1 MSISVDIQND
11 VALITMDDGKA
22 NVVNFDLM
30 IALNE
35 ALDKAEA
42 DAKAIVLTGREG
54 RFSGGFDLGMMG
66 SFTRDDSIR
75 LLDRASELVLRLY
88 GGPRPVVAACNGHAI
103 AMGVFLLMSCDTRI
117 GASGDFK
124 LGANESIT
132 GMTLPVFA
140 VELARDRLSNLHQTR
155 AMIQAFIYDP
165 KGAVE
170 AGYLD
175 MLVEP
180 DKVVDQAV
188 SVAGQLA
195 KLPGHAYAYQK
206 SAMRKPALD
215 AIRASIGVH
224 PNLQKLI

>member
-22 NVVNFDLM
+22 NAVNFDLM

-66 SFTRDDSIR
+66 SFTRDDSVR

-88 GGPRPVVAACNGHAI
+88 GGPLPVIAACNGHAI
-103 AMGVFLLMSCDTRI
+103 AMGVFLLMACDTRI
-117 GASGDFK
+117 GAAGDFK

-140 VELARDRLSNLHQTR
+140 VELARDRLSPLHQTR

-175 MLVEP
+175 MLVKP
-180 DKVVDQAV
+180 DKVVEQALGI
-188 SVAGQLA
+188 AGQFA

-215 AIRASIGVH
+215 AIRASIGNH
-224 PNLQKLI
+224 PNLKN

>member
-1 MSISVDIQND
+1 MSISLDIQND
-11 VALITMDDGKA
+11 VALISMDDGKA
-22 NVVNFDLM
+22 NAINFALM
-30 IALNE
+30 EELNE
-35 ALDKAEA
+35 ALDQAEA
-42 DAKAIVLTGREG
+42 SAKAIVLAGREG

-66 SFTRDDSIR
+66 SFTREDSVR

-88 GGPRPVVAACNGHAI
+88 GGPLPVVAACTGHAI
-103 AMGVFLLMSCDTRI
+103 AMGVFLLMACDTRI
-117 GASGDFK
+117 GTAGEFK

-140 VELARDRLSNLHQTR
+140 VELARDRLSPLHQTR

-165 KGAVE
+165 DGAVE

-175 MLVEP
+175 TLAEP
-180 DKVVDQAV
+180 EQVVAQATTI
-188 SVAGQLA
+188 AGQLA

-215 AIRASIGVH
+215 AIRASIGNH
-224 PNLQKLI
+224 PNLRN

>member
-1 MSISVDIQND
+1 MSISLDIQND

-22 NVVNFDLM
+22 NAINFALM
-30 IALNE
+30 EALNE

-66 SFTRDDSIR
+66 SFTRDDSVR
-75 LLDRASELVLRLY
+75 LLDRASELLLRLY
-88 GGPRPVVAACNGHAI
+88 GGPLPVVAACNGHAI
-103 AMGVFLLMSCDTRI
+103 AMGVFLLMACDTRI
-117 GASGDFK
+117 GASGEFK

-140 VELARDRLSNLHQTR
+140 VELARDRLSPLHQTR

-175 MLVEP
+175 MLVQP
-180 DKVVDQAV
+180 DQVVKQALFI
-188 SVAGQLA
+188 AGQLA

-215 AIRASIGVH
+215 AIRASIGNH
-224 PNLQKLI
+224 PNLLN

>member
-140 VELARDRLSNLHQTR
+140 VELARDRLSNFHQTR

-224 PNLQKLI
+224 PNLRKLA

>member
-11 VALITMDDGKA
+11 VALITLDDGKA
-22 NVVNFDLM
+22 NAINFALM
-30 IALNE
+30 EELNA
-35 ALDKAEA
+35 ALDETETN
-42 DAKAIVLTGREG
+42 AKAIVLAGRTG

-66 SFTRDDSIR
+66 SFTREDSVR

-88 GGPRPVVAACNGHAI
+88 GGPVPVVAACTGHAI
-103 AMGVFLLMSCDTRI
+103 AMGVFLLMACDTRI
-117 GASGDFK
+117 GAAGDFK
-124 LGANESIT
+124 LGANESVT
-132 GMTLPVFA
+132 GMTLPIFA
-140 VELARDRLSNLHQTR
+140 VELARDRLSPRHQTR

-180 DKVVDQAV
+180 DQVVAQAITI
-188 SVAGQLA
+188 AGQLA

-206 SAMRKPALD
+206 SALRKPALD
-215 AIRASIGVH
+215 AIRASIGNH
-224 PNLQKLI
+224 PNLRN

>member
-35 ALDKAEA
+35 ALDKADA

-224 PNLQKLI
+224 PNLRKLA

>member
-11 VALITMDDGKA
+11 VALITLDDGKA
-22 NVVNFDLM
+22 NAINFALM
-30 IALNE
+30 EELNA
-35 ALDKAEA
+35 ALDETETN
-42 DAKAIVLTGREG
+42 AKAIVLAGRTG
-54 RFSGGFDLGMMG
+54 RFSGGFDLGMVG
-66 SFTRDDSIR
+66 SFTREDSVR

-88 GGPRPVVAACNGHAI
+88 GGPVPVVAACTGHAI
-103 AMGVFLLMSCDTRI
+103 AMGVFLLMACDTRI
-117 GASGDFK
+117 GAAGDFK
-124 LGANESIT
+124 LGANESVT
-132 GMTLPVFA
+132 GMTLPIFA
-140 VELARDRLSNLHQTR
+140 VELARDRLSPRHQTR

-180 DKVVDQAV
+180 DQVVAQAITI
-188 SVAGQLA
+188 AGQLA

-215 AIRASIGVH
+215 AIRASIGNH
-224 PNLQKLI
+224 PNLRN

>member
-11 VALITMDDGKA
+11 VAMITMDDGKA
-22 NVVNFDLM
+22 NAINFTVM
-30 IALNE
+30 EALND
-35 ALDKAEA
+35 AVDKAES

-66 SFTRDDSIR
+66 SFNREDSVR

-88 GGPRPVVAACNGHAI
+88 GGPLPVVAACNGHAI
-103 AMGVFLLMSCDTRI
+103 AMGVFLLMACDTRI
-117 GASGDFK
+117 GAAGDFK

-140 VELARDRLSNLHQTR
+140 VELARGRLSPLHQTR

-180 DKVVDQAV
+180 DKLQEQAV
-188 SVAGQLA
+188 GIAGQLA

-215 AIRASIGVH
+215 AIRASIGNH
-224 PNLQKLI
+224 PNLRN

>member
-22 NVVNFDLM
+22 NAINFALM
-30 IALNE
+30 EQLNA
-35 ALDKAEA
+35 ALDQAEA
-42 DAKAIVLTGREG
+42 AAKAIVLTGRDG

-66 SFTRDDSIR
+66 SFTREDSVR

-88 GGPRPVVAACNGHAI
+88 GGPLPVVAACTGHAI
-103 AMGVFLLMSCDTRI
+103 AMGVFLLMACDTRI
-117 GASGDFK
+117 GAAGNFK

-140 VELARDRLSNLHQTR
+140 VELARDRLSPLHQTR

-165 KGAVE
+165 EGAVE

-175 MLVEP
+175 ALAAP
-180 DKVVDQAV
+180 DQVVARATAI
-188 SVAGQLA
+188 AGQLG

-206 SAMRKPALD
+206 SAMRKPTLD
-215 AIRASIGVH
+215 AIRASIGNH
-224 PNLQKLI
+224 PNLRN

>member
-1 MSISVDIQND
+1 MSITVDIQND
-11 VALITMDDGKA
+11 VALITLDDGKA
-22 NVVNFDLM
+22 NAINFALM
-30 IALNE
+30 EELNA
-35 ALDKAEA
+35 ALDETETN
-42 DAKAIVLTGREG
+42 AKAIVLAGRTG

-66 SFTRDDSIR
+66 SFTRDDSVR

-88 GGPRPVVAACNGHAI
+88 GGPVPVVAACTGHAI
-103 AMGVFLLMSCDTRI
+103 AMGVFLLMACDTRI
-117 GASGDFK
+117 GAAGDFK
-124 LGANESIT
+124 LGANESVT

-140 VELARDRLSNLHQTR
+140 VELARDRLSPRHQTR

-180 DKVVDQAV
+180 DQVVAQAITI
-188 SVAGQLA
+188 AGQLA

-206 SAMRKPALD
+206 SALRKPALD
-215 AIRASIGVH
+215 AIRASIGNH
-224 PNLQKLI
+224 PNLRN

>member
-1 MSISVDIQND
+1 MSITVDIQND

-22 NVVNFDLM
+22 NAINFALM
-30 IALNE
+30 EELNA
-35 ALDKAEA
+35 ALDETETN
-42 DAKAIVLTGREG
+42 AKAIVLAGRTG

-66 SFTRDDSIR
+66 SFTRNDSVR

-88 GGPRPVVAACNGHAI
+88 GGPVPVVAACTGHAI
-103 AMGVFLLMSCDTRI
+103 AMGVFLLMACDTRI
-117 GASGDFK
+117 GAAGDFK
-124 LGANESIT
+124 LGANESVT

-140 VELARDRLSNLHQTR
+140 VELARDRLSPRHQTR

-180 DKVVDQAV
+180 DQVVAQAITI
-188 SVAGQLA
+188 AGQLA

-206 SAMRKPALD
+206 SALRKPALD
-215 AIRASIGVH
+215 AIRASIGNH
-224 PNLQKLI
+224 PNLRN

>member
-1 MSISVDIQND
+1 MSISVDIQSD

-22 NVVNFDLM
+22 NAVNFELM
-30 IALNE
+30 ESLNE
-35 ALDKAEA
+35 ALDKAES

-66 SFTRDDSIR
+66 DFKMEDSVR

-88 GGPRPVVAACNGHAI
+88 GGPLPVVGACNGHAI
-103 AMGVFLLMSCDTRI
+103 AMGVFMLMCCDTRI

-140 VELARDRLSNLHQTR
+140 VELARDRLTNLHQTR

-180 DKVVDQAV
+180 EKVVETALGI
-188 SVAGQLA
+188 AGKLA
-195 KLPGHAYAYQK
+195 QLPGHAYAYQK

-215 AIRASIGVH
+215 AISASIGNH
-224 PNLQKLI
+224 PNLKR

>member
-1 MSISVDIQND
+1 MSISLDIQND
-11 VALITMDDGKA
+11 VALISMDDGKA
-22 NVVNFDLM
+22 NAINFALM
-30 IALNE
+30 EELNE
-35 ALDKAEA
+35 ALDQDEA
-42 DAKAIVLTGREG
+42 SAKAIVLAGREG

-66 SFTRDDSIR
+66 SFTREDSVR

-88 GGPRPVVAACNGHAI
+88 GGPLPVVAACTGHAI
-103 AMGVFLLMSCDTRI
+103 AMGVFLLMACDTRI
-117 GASGDFK
+117 GTAGEFK

-140 VELARDRLSNLHQTR
+140 VELARDRLSPLHQTR

-165 KGAVE
+165 DGAVE

-175 MLVEP
+175 TLAEP
-180 DKVVDQAV
+180 EQVVAQATTI
-188 SVAGQLA
+188 AGQLA

-215 AIRASIGVH
+215 AIRASIGNH
-224 PNLQKLI
+224 PNLRN

>member
-1 MSISVDIQND
+1 MSISINIHNE

-22 NVVNFDLM
+22 NAVNFELM
-30 IALNE
+30 EALND
-35 ALDKAEA
+35 ALDKAES
-42 DAKAIVLTGREG
+42 DAKAVVLTGREG

-66 SFTRDDSIR
+66 SFTREDSFR

-88 GGPRPVVAACNGHAI
+88 GGPLPVVAACNGHAI
-103 AMGVFLLMSCDTRI
+103 AMGVFLLMCCDTRI

-140 VELARDRLSNLHQTR
+140 IELARDRLAQTHQTR

-175 MLVEP
+175 MLAEP
-180 DKVVDQAV
+180 DKVVETALGI
-188 SVAGQLA
+188 AEQLA
-195 KLPGHAYAYQK
+195 QLPGHAYAYQR
-206 SAMRKPALD
+206 SAMRQPALE
-215 AIRASIGVH
+215 AIRASIGKH
-224 PNLQKLI
+224 PNLG

>member
-1 MSISVDIQND
+1 MSISLDIQND

-22 NVVNFDLM
+22 NAINFALM
-30 IALNE
+30 EALNE

-66 SFTRDDSIR
+66 SFTRDDSVR
-75 LLDRASELVLRLY
+75 LLDRASELLLRLY
-88 GGPRPVVAACNGHAI
+88 GGPLPVVAACNGHAI
-103 AMGVFLLMSCDTRI
+103 AMGVFLLMACDTRI
-117 GASGDFK
+117 GATGDFK

-140 VELARDRLSNLHQTR
+140 VELARDRLSTLHQTR
-155 AMIQAFIYDP
+155 AMIQAFIYDS

-180 DKVVDQAV
+180 DQVVKQALAI
-188 SVAGQLA
+188 AGQLA

-206 SAMRKPALD
+206 SAMRKPALE
-215 AIRASIGVH
+215 AIRASIGNH
-224 PNLQKLI
+224 PNLLN

>member
-1 MSISVDIQND
+1 MSITVDIQND

-22 NVVNFDLM
+22 NAINFALM
-30 IALNE
+30 EELNA
-35 ALDKAEA
+35 ALDETETN
-42 DAKAIVLTGREG
+42 AKAIVLAGRTG

-66 SFTRDDSIR
+66 SFTREDSVR

-88 GGPRPVVAACNGHAI
+88 GGPVPVVAACTGHAI
-103 AMGVFLLMSCDTRI
+103 AMGVFLLMACDTRI
-117 GASGDFK
+117 GAAGDFK
-124 LGANESIT
+124 LGANESVT

-140 VELARDRLSNLHQTR
+140 VELARDRLSPRHQTR

-180 DKVVDQAV
+180 DQVVAQAITI
-188 SVAGQLA
+188 AGQLA

-206 SAMRKPALD
+206 SALRKPALD
-215 AIRASIGVH
+215 AIRASIGNH
-224 PNLQKLI
+224 PNLRN

>member
-11 VALITMDDGKA
+11 VALISLDDGKA
-22 NVVNFDLM
+22 NAVNFELM
-30 IALNE
+30 EALND

-42 DAKAIVLTGREG
+42 DAKAIVLAGREG
-54 RFSGGFDLGMMG
+54 RFSGGFDLGMMS
-66 SFTRDDSIR
+66 SFTRDDSVR

-88 GGPRPVVAACNGHAI
+88 GGPVPVVAACTGHAI
-103 AMGVFLLMSCDTRI
+103 AMGVFLLMSCDTRV
-117 GASGDFK
+117 GAAGAFK

-132 GMTLPVFA
+132 GMRLPVFA
-140 VELARDRLSNLHQTR
+140 VELARDRLSPLHQTR

-165 KGAVE
+165 QGAVE

-180 DKVVDQAV
+180 EKVVDTATAI
-188 SVAGQLA
+188 AGQLA
-195 KLPGHAYAYQK
+195 QLPGHAYAYQK

-215 AIRASIGVH
+215 AIRASIGNH
-224 PNLQKLI
+224 PNLRN